1 MLENLVG
8 SWTVNYV
15 VDTTGLDLS
24 RQCIS
29 RAFDSFLAWIEE
41 VFLFYLN
48 LLAFQ
53 KSDNS
58 LYPYDDICLN

>member
-8 SWTVNYV
+8 LWTVNYV
-15 VDTTGLDLS
+15 VEATGLGLS
-24 RQCIS
+24 CQCIS
-29 RAFDSFLAWIEE
+29 RAFDSFWLELKKS
-41 VFLFYLN
+41 FLFYLN

-58 LYPYDDICLN
+58 LYPYNDICLN